1 MRRIVANSLLL
12 ITLGV
17 FFAPVLAAELPAPVA
32 QCCLRTGKHHCA
44 AMSVGRDSGNSFRAT
59 NDCPVRGAQ
68 ASSISAFVSGIHS
81 AQVELCSRA
90 LIGSAVARQRAASIR
105 ADHLR
110 GPPAILS

>member
-1 MRRIVANSLLL
+1 MRRTIANSLLL
-12 ITLGV
+12 ITLGL
-17 FFAPVLAAELPAPVA
+17 FFAPVLVAELPAPVA

-59 NDCPVRGAQ
+59 NDCPIRGGQ
-68 ASSISAFVSGIHS
+68 AFSISAVVYASHC
-81 AQVELCSRA
+81 AELEFCSHA
-90 LIGSAVARQRAASIR
+90 LIISVVARQRAAAIR